1 MKLNGVLIARV
12 DFVKYD
18 AYMIFIVAML
28 NKLKLDISK
37 VMKKKNLLS
46 GFYIISYSNSNSRF
60 D

>member
-1 MKLNGVLIARV
+1 MARV

-60 D
+60 DY